1 MRHPFR
7 HDDQE
12 HGSSPVS
19 DQRKIAATHL
29 SRYCAYLMTW
39 SPELLPDEEA
49 WSKGLYEAV
58 KEDTVRV
65 LADRA
70 MTGPPLTPEAEY
82 EDLVKLLS
90 GGSNHSVVK
99 NGVLLGKQLVEETP
113 WAVLARFWAEMVLHA
128 APSKN
133 LRGHSKAVARGGE
146 LITLLWALLFHA
158 GIEATPAETDGT
170 MASVV

>member
-1 MRHPFR
+1 
-7 HDDQE
+7 
-12 HGSSPVS
+12 
-19 DQRKIAATHL
+19 
-29 SRYCAYLMTW
+29 MTW

-99 NGVLLGKQLVEETP
+99 NGVLLGKQLVELVEGEEAA
-113 WAVLARFWAEMVLHA
+113 WVILAGFWAEMILYV
-128 APSKN
+128 APSNN
-133 LRGHSKAVARGGE
+133 LKGHRKAIARGGE

-158 GIEATPAETDGT
+158 GIVSRPDETGNAATAGGG
-170 MASVV
+170 V

>member
-1 MRHPFR
+1 
-7 HDDQE
+7 
-12 HGSSPVS
+12 
-19 DQRKIAATHL
+19 
-29 SRYCAYLMTW
+29 MTW

-99 NGVLLGKQLVEETP
+99 NGVLLGKQLVELVEGEEAA
-113 WAVLARFWAEMVLHA
+113 WAILAGFWAEMILYV
-128 APSKN
+128 APSNN
-133 LRGHSKAVARGGE
+133 LKGHRKAIARGGE

-158 GIEATPAETDGT
+158 GIVSWPDETDNAATAGGG
-170 MASVV
+170 V

>member
-1 MRHPFR
+1 
-7 HDDQE
+7 
-12 HGSSPVS
+12 
-19 DQRKIAATHL
+19 
-29 SRYCAYLMTW
+29 MTW
-39 SPELLPDEEA
+39 SPELLPDEKA

-99 NGVLLGKQLVEETP
+99 NGVLHGKQLVELVEGEEAACAILP
-113 WAVLARFWAEMVLHA
+113 WLASGR
-128 APSKN
+128 
-133 LRGHSKAVARGGE
+133 R
-146 LITLLWALLFHA
+146 
-158 GIEATPAETDGT
+158 
-170 MASVV
+170 